1 MTPNE
6 IEQLIESHLEDCS
19 ATVRSDDNTH
29 YEAVIVASSF
39 DGKRPLQRHQMVY
52 AALGDKMGGEI
63 HALSIRAMT
72 PDEAAADGG

>member
-6 IEQLIESHLEDCS
+6 IEQLIESHLDNCNV
-19 ATVRSDDNTH
+19 TVRSDDNTH
-29 YEAVIVASSF
+29 YEAVVIASSF

-52 AALGDKMGGEI
+52 AALGDKMGREI
-63 HALSIRAMT
+63 HALSIQAMT